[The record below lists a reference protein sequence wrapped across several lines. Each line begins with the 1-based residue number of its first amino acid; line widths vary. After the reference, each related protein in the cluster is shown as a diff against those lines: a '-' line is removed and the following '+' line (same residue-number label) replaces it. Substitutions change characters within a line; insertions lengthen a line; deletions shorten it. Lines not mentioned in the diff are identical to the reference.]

1 LRPEITSPGVFF
13 SGHLLSRIRSI
24 QAVVT
29 TADMVR
35 ERLQATRCDLL
46 FLTTGRCMKQSRWMS
61 MVESIVNV
69 VVGYGVAVVTQILI
83 FPMFGLHTTL
93 EENLQMGAVFTM
105 VSIARSF
112 ALRRLFNAVQHRR
125 PIRRA

>member
-1 LRPEITSPGVFF
+1 
-13 SGHLLSRIRSI
+13 
-24 QAVVT
+24 
-29 TADMVR
+29 
-35 ERLQATRCDLL
+35 
-46 FLTTGRCMKQSRWMS
+46 MKQSRWMS

-125 PIRRA
+125 PCALR

>member
-1 LRPEITSPGVFF
+1 MQVAFIVADNLRMRFAG
-13 SGHLLSRIRSI
+13 
-24 QAVVT
+24 AC
-29 TADMVR
+29 
-35 ERLQATRCDLL
+35 CDLL
-46 FLTTGRCMKQSRWMS
+46 FLTTGRRMKQSRWMS

-125 PIRRA
+125 PIRRDI